1 MTFTPAKFHCS
12 LSNCLYTQGFC
23 TPPEET
29 ESGESAGTEL
39 VNMDA
44 GGFDEGEGNKNI
56 SNDADPANLV
66 RLSALKDLYV
76 SISMKGKSS

>member
-1 MTFTPAKFHCS
+1 M
-12 LSNCLYTQGFC
+12 
-23 TPPEET
+23 
-29 ESGESAGTEL
+29 
-39 VNMDA
+39 NMDA
-44 GGFDEGEGNKNI
+44 GGFDEGEGNKNV